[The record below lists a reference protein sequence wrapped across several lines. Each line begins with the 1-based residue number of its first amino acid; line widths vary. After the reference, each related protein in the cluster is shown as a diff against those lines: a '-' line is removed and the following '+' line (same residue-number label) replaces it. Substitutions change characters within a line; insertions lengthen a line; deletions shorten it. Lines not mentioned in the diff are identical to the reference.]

1 MTNYLTPL
9 SLFRQGKDTQAIARH
24 LRKSEAWVYAAIHRE
39 RCLEKGDTAHE
50 DHKEKRRAAEKQE
63 RETKRKA
70 YLKSRNRSEE
80 YVRLERKGMKPLIK
94 AAGDSS
100 RRTWVQA

>member
-1 MTNYLTPL
+1 MTQKLL
-9 SLFRQGKDTQAIARH
+9 DLFRQGKDTLTIARE
-24 LRKSEAWVYAAIHRE
+24 LGKSEAWVYATIHRE

-70 YLKSRNRSEE
+70 YLKSRNRREE
-80 YVRLERKGMKPLIK
+80 YVRLERKGLKPLIK
-94 AAGDSS
+94 AAGDTS
-100 RRTWVQA
+100 RKLWVPA